1 VQAVL
6 DMKARKQVPE
16 TILDTSFVTQR
27 DKHGDETKAHVARQR
42 SERIS
47 GVCAELGSIVSVAQL
62 GAV

>member
-16 TILDTSFVTQR
+16 TILDTSFVTHR
-27 DKHGDETKAHVARQR
+27 DKHGDGIEAHVGSQR
-42 SERIS
+42 SEGIS
-47 GVCAELGSIVSVAQL
+47 GVCAALGGIVSVAQL